1 MKLWYSP
8 TSPFVRKVI
17 ATAHELGLF
26 DKLEIIEASTSPV
39 NRHAGL
45 AQLNPAGKIPAMLLP
60 SGQVLFDSR
69 VICAYLESLKPEMPL
84 TPASG
89 PDRFRSM
96 TLEALGDAI
105 MDAAVL
111 ARYEGALRPEN
122 LRWKEWADGQ
132 MTKVWAGID
141 SLENDWLAYLS
152 KSPLSAGHIAAAAA
166 LGYLDFRYADQDWR
180 NGRPGLAQWYADFSK
195 RPSFASSAPKA

>member
-17 ATAHELGLF
+17 AAAHELGLT
-26 DKLEIIEASTSPV
+26 DRIEIIEASTSPV

-45 AQLNPAGKIPAMLLP
+45 AALNPVGKIPAMQLDD
-60 SGQVLFDSR
+60 GQVIYDSR
-69 VICAYLESLKPEMPL
+69 VICAYLDSLKPGLVPE
-84 TPASG
+84 SG
-89 PDRFRSM
+89 PQRFRSM

-111 ARYEGALRPEN
+111 TRYETAMRPED
-122 LRWKEWADGQ
+122 LRWKSWIEGQ

-141 SLENDWLAYLS
+141 SLERDWLEFLNGPLTMGHLS
-152 KSPLSAGHIAAAAA
+152 AAAA
-166 LGYLDFRYADQDWR
+166 LGYLDFRYADSGWR
-180 NGRPGLAQWYADFSK
+180 DGRPGLAQWYDAFAK
-195 RPSFASSAPKA
+195 RPSMVKSEPKG

>member
-17 ATAHELGLF
+17 AAAHELGLT
-26 DKLEIIEASTSPV
+26 DRIEIIEASTSPV

-45 AQLNPAGKIPAMLLP
+45 AALNPVGKIPAMQLDD
-60 SGQVLFDSR
+60 GQVIYDSR
-69 VICAYLESLKPEMPL
+69 VICAYLDSLKPGLVPGF
-84 TPASG
+84 G
-89 PDRFRSM
+89 PQRFRSM

-111 ARYEGALRPEN
+111 TRYETAMRPED
-122 LRWKEWADGQ
+122 LRWKGWIEGQ

-141 SLENDWLAYLS
+141 SLEKDWLEFLNGPLTMGHLS
-152 KSPLSAGHIAAAAA
+152 AAAA
-166 LGYLDFRYADQDWR
+166 LGYLDFRYADAGWR
-180 NGRPGLAQWYADFSK
+180 DGRPGLAQWFDAFAK
-195 RPSFASSAPKA
+195 RPSMVNSEPKG

>member
-17 ATAHELGLF
+17 AAAHELGLS
-26 DKLEIIEASTSPV
+26 DRLEIVEASTSPI

-45 AQLNPAGKIPAMLLP
+45 GELNPVGKIPAMVTDQ
-60 SGQVLFDSR
+60 GQVLFDSR
-69 VICAYLESLKPEMPL
+69 VICAFLESLKPGAEL

-111 ARYEGALRPEN
+111 ARYETHLRPED
-122 LRWKEWADGQ
+122 LRWKGWLEGQ
-132 MTKVWAGID
+132 MTKVWAALD
-141 SLENDWLAYLS
+141 NLENEWLPFLDGR
-152 KSPLSAGHIAAAAA
+152 LTMGHIAAAAA
-166 LGYLDFRYADQDWR
+166 LGYLDFRYADSNWR
-180 NGRPGLAQWYADFSK
+180 NGRPGLAKWFDAFAK
-195 RPSFASSAPKA
+195 RPSMVASAPKA

>member
-17 ATAHELGLF
+17 AAAHELGLA
-26 DKLEIIEASTSPV
+26 DRIEIVEAATSPV
-39 NRHAGL
+39 NRHSGL
-45 AQLNPAGKIPAMLLP
+45 GELNPVGKIPAMVTDD
-60 SGQVLFDSR
+60 GQVLYDSR
-69 VICAYLESLKPEMPL
+69 VICAYLESLKPGSAL

-111 ARYEGALRPEN
+111 ARYETHLRPEG
-122 LRWKEWADGQ
+122 LRWKGWLEGQ
-132 MTKVWAGID
+132 LTKVWAALD
-141 SLENDWLAYLS
+141 SLENDWLPFLEGRMTM
-152 KSPLSAGHIAAAAA
+152 GHLAAAAA
-166 LGYLDFRYADQDWR
+166 LGYLDFRYADSNWR
-180 NGRPGLAQWYADFSK
+180 NGRPGLAKWFDAFAK
-195 RPSFASSAPKA
+195 RPSMVASAPKA

>member
-17 ATAHELGLF
+17 AAAHELGLT
-26 DKLEIIEASTSPV
+26 DRIEIIEAATSPV

-45 AQLNPAGKIPAMLLP
+45 AALNPVGKIPAMQLDD
-60 SGQVLFDSR
+60 GQVIYDSR
-69 VICAYLESLKPEMPL
+69 VICAYLDSLKPGLVPE
-84 TPASG
+84 AG
-89 PDRFRSM
+89 PRRFRSM

-111 ARYEGALRPEN
+111 TRYETAMRPED
-122 LRWKEWADGQ
+122 LRWKGWIEGQ

-141 SLENDWLAYLS
+141 SLETDWLDFLDG
-152 KSPLSAGHIAAAAA
+152 PLTMGHLAAAAA
-166 LGYLDFRYADQDWR
+166 LGYLDFRYADSRWR
-180 NGRPGLAQWYADFSK
+180 DGRPGLAKWYDAFAK
-195 RPSFASSAPKA
+195 RPSMVKSEPKG

>member
-17 ATAHELGLF
+17 AAAHELGLT
-26 DKLEIIEASTSPV
+26 DRIEIIEAATSPV

-45 AQLNPAGKIPAMLLP
+45 AALNPVGKIPAMQLDD
-60 SGQVLFDSR
+60 GQVIYDSR
-69 VICAYLESLKPEMPL
+69 VICAYLDSLKPGLVPEAGPL
-84 TPASG
+84 
-89 PDRFRSM
+89 RFRSM

-111 ARYEGALRPEN
+111 TRYETAMRPED
-122 LRWKEWADGQ
+122 LRWKGWIEGQ

-141 SLENDWLAYLS
+141 SLETDWLDFLDG
-152 KSPLSAGHIAAAAA
+152 PLTMGHLAAAAA
-166 LGYLDFRYADQDWR
+166 LGYLDFRYADSRWR
-180 NGRPGLAQWYADFSK
+180 DGRPGLAKWYDAFAK
-195 RPSFASSAPKA
+195 RPSMVKSEPKG